1 LDNPTNNQKLGEN
14 NVKTKPVIC
23 IIATLITIML
33 IVTSVLTIF
42 YNAKIADLESDLD
55 TLTTRLDLYSDYLS
69 RTLNEFETMIIMQ
82 NTTVNDYNRT
92 IVELTKRSSIQQY
105 DYIIYSY
112 EDNGTVYE
120 AKSGETGKTALTS
133 ADAALVFNYAL
144 ENGNSVYVR
153 GGEYVLN
160 SDVLCFN
167 KEYAVL
173 ESDGATLVCNGHKII
188 IQGSTYE
195 YSQNNQISGFLIING
210 TVRIENSCKTIVGNM
225 IFEDCV
231 VGLEVANT
239 YYWSECN
246 KIDNVHFIDCVQ
258 GMVFRTP
265 GTLGTGSYGSTMI
278 SRCYFNLQ
286 NDSIAIT
293 VEPGARLVEAQ
304 MQNVRIWTGGNATEQ
319 YNQTCLKLMNDSVFY
334 SLMDGVIFESFAQG
348 DLTDRAIYAVD
359 VGVIYPAQILQ
370 PGVTFLGSWTEK
382 IHNPWN
388 IDVQGM
394 GSSVVFKR
402 ENVNVPVSTSS
413 IYAYEPTAI
422 DVAPSTIA
430 SFKVL
435 VKVYGSFSQNENL
448 TVRFRLGFF
457 DKDVA
462 AGSEIVEKT
471 FNSTTSLW
479 LSDDDLLRLLPTQDL
494 VRAILVEA
502 KVDSA
507 STDVYVRIYVI
518 GTTVWSALV
527 M

>member
-1 LDNPTNNQKLGEN
+1 MQ
-14 NVKTKPVIC
+14 TKSVIC
-23 IIATLITIML
+23 IIAILITIML
-33 IVTSVLTIF
+33 VVTSVLALSYTTQ
-42 YNAKIADLESDLD
+42 IADLKSTVD
-55 TLTTRLDLYSDYLS
+55 TLTNRLDLYSNYLS
-69 RTLNEFETMIIMQ
+69 KTLNEFESLLKMQ
-82 NTTVNDYNRT
+82 NNTINAYNQT
-92 IVELTKRSSIQQY
+92 IMDFTRRLSIQQY
-105 DYIIYSY
+105 DYIIYGYEGNGYSY
-112 EDNGTVYE
+112 V
-120 AKSGETGKTALTS
+120 AKNGETGREDFTS

-144 ENGNSVYVR
+144 EQGNSVYVKS
-153 GGEYVLN
+153 GEYVLN
-160 SDVLCFN
+160 SSILCFN
-167 KEYAVL
+167 KENAFL
-173 ESDGATLVCNGHKII
+173 DGEGATLICNNHQIV

-195 YSQNNQISGFLIING
+195 YSQNNRISGFIVVNG
-210 TVRIENSCKTIVGNM
+210 TVRIENSCKTIVTNM
-225 IFEDCV
+225 IFEDCL

-246 KIDNVHFIDCVQ
+246 EIDDVHFIDCVQ

-265 GTLGTGSYGSTMI
+265 ETLASGSYGSTMI
-278 SRCYFNLQ
+278 SRCYFNLK

-293 VEPGARLVEAQ
+293 VEPGARLVEMQ

-334 SLMDGVIFESFAQG
+334 SLMDGVVFESFAQG
-348 DLTDRAIYAVD
+348 DLADRAIYAVD
-359 VGVIYPAQILQ
+359 IGVMYPAQILQ

-388 IDVQGM
+388 IDVQGI
-394 GSSVVFKR
+394 GSSVIFKR
-402 ENVNVPVSTSS
+402 ENINVPVSTSS
-413 IYAYEPTAI
+413 TYSNEPTAI
-422 DVAPSTIA
+422 DVAPSTIT

-435 VKVYGSFSQNENL
+435 VKVHGSFSQNENV

-471 FNSTTSLW
+471 FNSSALLW
-479 LSDDDLLRLLPTQDL
+479 LSDDDLLRLLPAQDL

-507 STDVYVRIYVI
+507 SSDAYVRISVI
-518 GTTVWSALV
+518 GTTVWSAMV